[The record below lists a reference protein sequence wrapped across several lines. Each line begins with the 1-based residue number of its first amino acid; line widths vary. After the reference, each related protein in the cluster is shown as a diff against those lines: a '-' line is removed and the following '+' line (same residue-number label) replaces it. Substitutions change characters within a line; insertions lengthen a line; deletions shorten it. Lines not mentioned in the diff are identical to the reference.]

1 MCVHVCFFS
10 FFFLFSLF
18 LVKLFSIVY
27 LFILLPFVVNKAY
40 HSIIT
45 NAGCIATGVHGV
57 GRSVASG
64 CLFVCLSHINT
75 CRIV

>member
-1 MCVHVCFFS
+1 
-10 FFFLFSLF
+10 
-18 LVKLFSIVY
+18 VY